1 MKKIKILA
9 NLILLIIFVIT
20 SIKLVLIQRSEIILL
35 MVVILSI
42 IYSIINDEK

>member
-1 MKKIKILA
+1 MKKIKTLA

-42 IYSIINDEK
+42 VYSIVNDEK